1 MYTED
6 LVLYDCSD
14 GKVVEEVG
22 KELPDSGTSKFPL
35 TLSIEAV
42 DLSDLSS
49 LMIAS
54 EQGDSLRVP
63 KFEEHQIGD
72 GLDAE
77 CTFSKIDDC
86 CQILPRST

>member
-1 MYTED
+1 MHTED

-14 GKVVEEVG
+14 RKVVEEVSV
-22 KELPDSGTSKFPL
+22 ELPDSGATKFPL
-35 TLSIEAV
+35 TFSVEAV
-42 DLSDLSS
+42 DLGDLSC

-77 CTFSKIDDC
+77 CTFIEIDDC